1 MIVTGEISVKMNK
14 EREKSILSALLK
26 NKRVSVKEL
35 AKELYASEPSIRRD
49 LKRLEDAGIVKR
61 THGGAILEEQ
71 NRSYMKIPFVLR
83 ELEGSDAK
91 IIIAKKAA
99 EIVKNGDT
107 VMLDASSSAYAIVP
121 FLAEKTNV
129 TVITSGLKALSLL
142 CELGI
147 NAYSTGGRV
156 LPASLSLVDSD
167 CLDMLSNYNADV
179 AFFSCRGISPDGM
192 ITDFS
197 VEENLVRRKMIER
210 SDRAYLLCT
219 EMKMGKTYFNN
230 ICSVDD
236 ITGVISEAQIDK

>member
-1 MIVTGEISVKMNK
+1 MIVTEEISVKMNK

-129 TVITSGLKALSLL
+129 TVITSGLKALTLL

-236 ITGVISEAQIDK
+236 ITGVISEAQLDK

>member
-1 MIVTGEISVKMNK
+1 MNK

>member
-1 MIVTGEISVKMNK
+1 MIVIEEISVKMNK

-99 EIVKNGDT
+99 EIAKNGDT
-107 VMLDASSSAYAIVP
+107 IMLDASSSAYAIVP
-121 FLAEKTNV
+121 FLAEKTNI
-129 TVITSGLKALSLL
+129 TVITSGLKALTLL

>member
-1 MIVTGEISVKMNK
+1 
-14 EREKSILSALLK
+14 
-26 NKRVSVKEL
+26 
-35 AKELYASEPSIRRD
+35 
-49 LKRLEDAGIVKR
+49 
-61 THGGAILEEQ
+61 
-71 NRSYMKIPFVLR
+71 
-83 ELEGSDAK
+83 
-91 IIIAKKAA
+91 
-99 EIVKNGDT
+99 
-107 VMLDASSSAYAIVP
+107 MLDASSSAYAIVP

-129 TVITSGLKALSLL
+129 TVITSGLKALTLL

-210 SDRAYLLCT
+210 SERAYLLCT

>member
-129 TVITSGLKALSLL
+129 TVITSGLKALTLL